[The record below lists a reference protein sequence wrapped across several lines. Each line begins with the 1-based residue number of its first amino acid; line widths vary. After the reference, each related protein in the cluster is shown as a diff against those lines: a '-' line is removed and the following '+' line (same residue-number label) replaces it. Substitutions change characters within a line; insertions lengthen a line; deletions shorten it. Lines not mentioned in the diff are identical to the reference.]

1 MKRIVSSLAVLV
13 ISVAAFTPAA
23 HAEPVG
29 DRKLTSFDVAN
40 LAYQGRLTENGIPG
54 YGSLAAS
61 VNSGSV
67 TAEDVIQA
75 AINSGRLSESTL
87 QDDSFVTAVE
97 RYLESLVEQ
106 N

>member
-1 MKRIVSSLAVLV
+1 MKRIASSLVVLAL
-13 ISVAAFTPAA
+13 SVAAFAPVAN
-23 HAEPVG
+23 AESAG

-54 YGSLAAS
+54 YSSLAAS

-75 AINSGRLSESTL
+75 AIDSGRLSETVL
-87 QDDSFVTAVE
+87 QDDDFVTAVE
-97 RYLESLVEQ
+97 RYLENLVEQ